1 MSSAMAMLAVESRA
15 TRMLRL
21 LKRWLGF
28 EEDSD
33 YFDPDDFRV
42 ETRPKSATA
51 QVLTTGPRNVQPKPK
66 PKPQNRVA
74 PPPLDFEEEPVEPH
88 FDPYN
93 TGKFDRSASWEKISK
108 NNR

>member
-1 MSSAMAMLAVESRA
+1 
-15 TRMLRL
+15 MLRL
-21 LKRWLGF
+21 LKRWLGL
-28 EEDSD
+28 EDDSD

-42 ETRPKSATA
+42 APRAKSATA
-51 QVLTTGPRNVQPKPK
+51 PVLTASPR
-66 PKPQNRVA
+66 R
-74 PPPLDFEEEPVEPH
+74 PPPKAKPPRRDAPVLDFEEEPAEPQ

>member
-1 MSSAMAMLAVESRA
+1 
-15 TRMLRL
+15 MLRL

-28 EEDSD
+28 EEDDSE
-33 YFDPDDFRV
+33 YFDPNDFRV
-42 ETRPKSATA
+42 ETRPKSATS
-51 QVLTTGPRNVQPKPK
+51 QVLTTGPRKVQPRPKPK
-66 PKPQNRVA
+66 DRAA
-74 PPPLDFEEEPVEPH
+74 PPVLDFEEAPVEPH